1 MFKKM
6 LQASSALGLIT
17 APAEQANATPSRLSS
32 PTFRDRDRIETAPQP
47 VAAKL
52 PSFDEIYSKSTCKSA
67 STTAEYTILKVADM
81 VNSDELHGLSPAVR
95 HSALMM
101 ALKAAGIA
109 VEDLLQ
115 DAVQRQRALNASE
128 DAQLQRLQEFE
139 TAKLRENERL
149 SKEMDT
155 ICAQY
160 RARIAAGV
168 EEIDREREALHEW
181 QDRKAR
187 EQRRIAEAAAACVAD
202 DSASSSNI
210 SVTHML
216 EKGATRFRETA

>member
-6 LQASSALGLIT
+6 LQVSSALGRGT
-17 APAEQANATPSRLSS
+17 ALAEEAHVTPSGLSS
-32 PTFRDRDRIETAPQP
+32 PPLPIGSESTPKP

-52 PSFDEIYSKSTCKSA
+52 PSFDEIYRKSTCKSA

-81 VNSDELHGLSPAVR
+81 VNSDELHGLAPAVR

-115 DAVQRQRALNASE
+115 DAVQRQRALNESE
-128 DAQLQRLQEFE
+128 EAQLQRLQEFE
-139 TAKLRENERL
+139 TARLRENERL
-149 SKEMDT
+149 SKEMET

-160 RARIAAGV
+160 RTRIAAGV
-168 EEIDREREALHEW
+168 EEIEREREALHEW

-187 EQRRIAEAAAACVAD
+187 EQRRIAEAAAACVSD

-216 EKGATRFRETA
+216 EKGAARFRETA